1 MCGII
6 CSTSE
11 ISVNLQK
18 IAHRGP
24 DGIDIFMTDEL
35 FFGFT
40 RLSINDKTNLGM
52 QPFIYK
58 SYIGLFNGEIYNHKS
73 LINKYNLSTRSH
85 SDMEIVLPLFDK
97 IGNDILHE
105 LDGFYSGV
113 IFDKETKAM
122 FVIKDFIGKKPLFL
136 GRSNRHSFITSEL
149 KAFDNIEEFHIIP
162 QGISSVTDMHTLT
175 LLQSHVIN
183 KTTEGLEDLLEMAV
197 KKRIPEDPFGVFL
210 SGGLDSSIISLL
222 ALKYSSNISFYS
234 LGDEK
239 STDYAKTSLLSSSL
253 NIDVTF
259 IPIPSKQE
267 LKTIIEQVVY
277 HTESYNPSIISNGV
291 GTYLLS
297 KQAHQDSLKV
307 VLSGDGAD
315 EVFCGYDIC
324 ERDENVKKQLM
335 HDLHFTELRRVDN
348 AAMAHSLEIRM
359 PFLDKAVVDC
369 SYTLNKELL
378 KGKKILKQL
387 YKDRLPTEIIE
398 RSKLSFDRG
407 SGLRSK
413 VVSILTENGL
423 SEREALY
430 KIWNDFFTRKDHK
443 YYSSYPSFDKYIDS
457 RKRH

>member
-6 CSTSE
+6 CSTGDISE
-11 ISVNLQK
+11 NLQK
-18 IAHRGP
+18 ISHRGP
-24 DGIDIFMTDEL
+24 DGIDILMSNEL
-35 FFGFT
+35 SFGFT
-40 RLSINDKTNLGM
+40 RLSINDKTDLGM

-58 SYIGLFNGEIYNHKS
+58 SYIGLFNGEIYNYRS
-73 LINKYNLSTRSH
+73 LIDKYNLSTVSH
-85 SDMEIVLPLFDK
+85 SDMEVVLPLFDK
-97 IGNDILHE
+97 IGNDILYE

-113 IFDKETKAM
+113 IFDRGTKEM

-136 GRSNRHSFITSEL
+136 GQSKTHSFITSEL
-149 KAFDNIEEFHIIP
+149 KAFDSIEAFQIIP
-162 QGISSVTDMHTLT
+162 QGISSVTNMKSLT
-175 LLQSHVIN
+175 LLLSHVISE
-183 KTTEGLEDLLEMAV
+183 TTGRLEDLLEMAI
-197 KKRIPEDPFGVFL
+197 KKRIPEDHFGVFL

-222 ALKYSSNISFYS
+222 ALKYSSNITFYS
-234 LGDEK
+234 LGDEN
-239 STDYAKTSLLSSSL
+239 SSDYSKTCLLSSSL

-259 IPIPSKQE
+259 IPIPPEQE
-267 LKTIIEQVVY
+267 LKAIIEQVVY

-291 GTYLLS
+291 GTYILS
-297 KQAHQDSLKV
+297 KQAHQDTIKV

-324 ERDENVKKQLM
+324 ERDEDTKKQLI

-348 AAMAHSLEIRM
+348 SAMAHSVEVRM

-369 SYTLNKELL
+369 SYSLNGNLL
-378 KGKKILKQL
+378 RGKKVLKQL
-387 YKDRLPTEIIE
+387 YKDRLPAEIIE

-413 VVSILTENGL
+413 VVNILTENGL
-423 SEREALY
+423 SEKKALY

-457 RKRH
+457 RRKH